1 MLYYFKKGKNATATY
16 TYTKVCA
23 VCREGAVIDWM
34 CQKWFARFHTGG
46 FCLDGIQH
54 SGRPVK
60 DRERDR
66 DPTETLNENN
76 QCYTTWERAD
86 ILKISKSSMENHLR
100 HLMFIAL
107 KFGFH
112 VS

>member
-1 MLYYFKKGKNATATY
+1 MIECVKSGLRGFILE
-16 TYTKVCA
+16 VS
-23 VCREGAVIDWM
+23 DWM
-34 CQKWFARFHTGG
+34 ALNSQVDPLK
-46 FCLDGIQH
+46 I
-54 SGRPVK
+54 
-60 DRERDR
+60 ERDR
-66 DPTETLNENN
+66 DPTETLNENS

-86 ILKISKSSMENHLR
+86 ILKISKSSMENHLP